1 MTSTPGSPYSGGSP
15 YEPGDLPPAAGI
27 PATGPAPPRGPADYP
42 VDYPAGTPGSTDMP
56 GGTPEYAGDIPM
68 DTPVAAPPPTSART
82 GDDLPG
88 EPLGS
93 VGDLISD
100 IAADLSTLVR
110 QETELAKAELR
121 QSATRAGKG
130 AGMYGGAGLAG
141 YFVLLFLSIALWW
154 LIGHWLGL
162 GWSALIVA
170 ILWAVVAGVLASM
183 GRTELKR
190 VQGVPR
196 TVETAKQIPDAMKG
210 NEDPR

>member
-1 MTSTPGSPYSGGSP
+1 MTTTPGGPPMGGAP
-15 YEPGDLPPAAGI
+15 YEPPGGLPPTAGAPPPVATPSYPVGDLPRD
-27 PATGPAPPRGPADYP
+27 ATT
-42 VDYPAGTPGSTDMP
+42 TPG
-56 GGTPEYAGDIPM
+56 
-68 DTPVAAPPPTSART
+68 T

-88 EPLGS
+88 QPLSS

-100 IAADLSTLVR
+100 IAENLSTLVR
-110 QETELAKAELR
+110 QETELAKAEIK

-130 AGMYGGAGLAG
+130 AGMLGGAGVAG
-141 YFVLLFLSIALWW
+141 YFVLLFLSVALWW

-170 ILWAVVAGVLASM
+170 GIWAVIAAVLASM
-183 GRTELKR
+183 GRTELKH
-190 VQGVPR
+190 VQGMPR

>member
-1 MTSTPGSPYSGGSP
+1 MTGAAPGG
-15 YEPGDLPPAAGI
+15 A
-27 PATGPAPPRGPADYP
+27 
-42 VDYPAGTPGSTDMP
+42 PAGHTGA
-56 GGTPEYAGDIPM
+56 YAG
-68 DTPVAAPPPTSART
+68 APDGTRT

-88 EPLGS
+88 EPLSS

-100 IAADLSTLVR
+100 IAQDLSTLVR

-130 AGMYGGAGLAG
+130 AGMLGGAGVAG
-141 YFVLLFLSIALWW
+141 YFVLLFLSVALWW
-154 LIGHWLGL
+154 LIGSWVGL

-170 ILWAVVAGVLASM
+170 VVWAIIAAVLASM

>member
-1 MTSTPGSPYSGGSP
+1 MSTMSGRPDPAGAP
-15 YEPGDLPPAAGI
+15 YEPSDLPVAAGAA
-27 PATGPAPPRGPADYP
+27 PTGPAPPRTPSPPFDADNPLDPASSADAAD
-42 VDYPAGTPGSTDMP
+42 VRAGAPAGAP
-56 GGTPEYAGDIPM
+56 AGASRLD
-68 DTPVAAPPPTSART
+68 

-100 IAADLSTLVR
+100 IANDLSTLVR
-110 QETELAKAELR
+110 QETELAKAELK

-130 AGMYGGAGLAG
+130 AGMLGGAGLAG
-141 YFVLLFLSIALWW
+141 YFVLLFLSVALWW
-154 LIGHWLGL
+154 LIGHYLGL

-170 ILWAVVAGVLASM
+170 GVWAIIAAVLASM
-183 GRTELKR
+183 GRTELKH

>member
-1 MTSTPGSPYSGGSP
+1 MTTTPGGPYSGGTP
-15 YEPGDLPPAAGI
+15 YEPVDLPPEAG
-27 PATGPAPPRGPADYP
+27 
-42 VDYPAGTPGSTDMP
+42 
-56 GGTPEYAGDIPM
+56 
-68 DTPVAAPPPTSART
+68 APPPIDTPPPPMGAPPPMGNASPPGR

-88 EPLGS
+88 QPLSS

-110 QETELAKAELR
+110 QETELAKAEIK

-130 AGMYGGAGLAG
+130 AGMLGGAGVAG
-141 YFVLLFLSIALWW
+141 WFVLLFLSVALWW

-170 ILWAVVAGVLASM
+170 GIWAVVAAVLASM
-183 GRTELKR
+183 GRTELKH
-190 VQGVPR
+190 VQGVPK
-196 TVETAKQIPDAMKG
+196 TVETARQIPDAMKG

>member
-1 MTSTPGSPYSGGSP
+1 MTTTPGGPYSGGGSP
-15 YEPGDLPPAAGI
+15 YEPADLSPAAG
-27 PATGPAPPRGPADYP
+27 APPP
-42 VDYPAGTPGSTDMP
+42 VGSP
-56 GGTPEYAGDIPM
+56 PPM
-68 DTPVAAPPPTSART
+68 DTPPPRVGATDSGM

-88 EPLGS
+88 QPLSS

-110 QETELAKAELR
+110 QETELAKAEIK

-130 AGMYGGAGLAG
+130 AGMLGGAGVAG
-141 YFVLLFLSIALWW
+141 YFVLLFLSVALWW

-170 ILWAVVAGVLASM
+170 GIWAVIAAVLASM
-183 GRTELKR
+183 GRSELKR

-196 TVETAKQIPDAMKG
+196 TMETAKQIPDAMKG
-210 NEDPR
+210 NEDSR

>member
-1 MTSTPGSPYSGGSP
+1 VATPSYPV
-15 YEPGDLPPAAGI
+15 GDV
-27 PATGPAPPRGPADYP
+27 PRGATT
-42 VDYPAGTPGSTDMP
+42 APG
-56 GGTPEYAGDIPM
+56 
-68 DTPVAAPPPTSART
+68 T

-88 EPLGS
+88 QPLSS

-100 IAADLSTLVR
+100 IAENLSTLVR
-110 QETELAKAELR
+110 QETELAKAEIK

-130 AGMYGGAGLAG
+130 AGMLGGAGVAG
-141 YFVLLFLSIALWW
+141 YFVLLFLSVALWW

-170 ILWAVVAGVLASM
+170 GIWAVIAAVLASM
-183 GRTELKR
+183 GRTELKH
-190 VQGVPR
+190 VQGMPR